1 MFTIRGTRAE
11 EARALVM
18 RYSHRAGDAQ
28 GSSLGHNG
36 RVYST
41 EYAAL
46 QTATSKHRDLSKS
59 TGSSSMDKE
68 GRLSQAMTKAM
79 TIFFVSLAVLGV
91 LANFFR
97 FMSATVHFH

>member
-1 MFTIRGTRAE
+1 
-11 EARALVM
+11 
-18 RYSHRAGDAQ
+18 
-28 GSSLGHNG
+28 
-36 RVYST
+36 
-41 EYAAL
+41 
-46 QTATSKHRDLSKS
+46 
-59 TGSSSMDKE
+59 MDKE